1 MNKVCF
7 TNMKAESEL
16 LRTHTKLGTIV
27 SISNPRA
34 PLGRWEVKTGD
45 PQRLIGQPVWH
56 AEWSTARDLVLHK
69 VEGKDQHL
77 KLSSDPHSH
86 HGTEHTKRQGWGER
100 GGKGVKIFKSVK

>member
-16 LRTHTKLGTIV
+16 LRTFTKLGTIV

-45 PQRLIGQPVWH
+45 PQRLIGQPVWRT
-56 AEWSTARDLVLHK
+56 EWSTVRDPVLHK

-77 KLSSDPHSH
+77 KLSSDPHI
-86 HGTEHTKRQGWGER
+86 HTMVQNTQRDRGGER
-100 GGKGVKIFKSVK
+100 GEGRE

>member
-27 SISNPRA
+27 SISNPRT
-34 PLGRWEVKTGD
+34 PPGRWEVKTGD

-77 KLSSDPHSH
+77 KLSSDSH
-86 HGTEHTKRQGWGER
+86 IHTIVQNTQRDRGGER
-100 GGKGVKIFKSVK
+100 GGGKGVKIF